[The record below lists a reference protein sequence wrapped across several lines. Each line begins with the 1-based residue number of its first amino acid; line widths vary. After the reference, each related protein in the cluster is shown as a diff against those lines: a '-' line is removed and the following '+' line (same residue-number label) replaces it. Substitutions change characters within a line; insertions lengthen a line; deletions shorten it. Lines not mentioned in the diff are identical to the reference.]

1 MKKDGKSIYLSYLL
15 RHGPRSIGLE
25 MDCHGWVY
33 VDQLLS
39 GINNSGGK
47 YKMTFEELQEIVA
60 EDNKGRYRFN
70 DDKSMIKACQGHSV
84 PWVEPELE
92 YMCPPETLYHGTTT
106 AALEEIR
113 KSGAILKMGRHAVH
127 MQEDMNKAWKSAI
140 RWKKNPVIL
149 EIRAKDLSETGVVF
163 GVSENQVWCAERI
176 PVEYIGNVL
185 YELPKEE

>member
-1 MKKDGKSIYLSYLL
+1 
-15 RHGPRSIGLE
+15 
-25 MDCHGWVY
+25 
-33 VDQLLS
+33 
-39 GINNSGGK
+39 
-47 YKMTFEELQEIVA
+47 
-60 EDNKGRYRFN
+60 
-70 DDKSMIKACQGHSV
+70 
-84 PWVEPELE
+84 
-92 YMCPPETLYHGTTT
+92 
-106 AALEEIR
+106 
-113 KSGAILKMGRHAVH
+113 